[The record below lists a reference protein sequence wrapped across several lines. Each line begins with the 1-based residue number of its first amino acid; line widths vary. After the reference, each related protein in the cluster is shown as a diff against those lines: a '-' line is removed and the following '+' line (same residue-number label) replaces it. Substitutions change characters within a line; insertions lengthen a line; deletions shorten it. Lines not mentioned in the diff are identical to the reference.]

1 MTRFVRLG
9 YENAESCAESNSVTW
24 VPTLPGEV
32 INVTVW
38 VSIKGTGVGIRGR
51 GLRREGRGAH
61 LITVSIDLIVA
72 MVMAVAVVR
81 LPVHHVLRGGMVRVS
96 VTVAMHPTVTIGV
109 VRGGRAHRCRRG
121 ASRFKTPGH
130 QLSALPV
137 IHFRLRRTNRP
148 RNRTPHPLPQK
159 RPRTPEPLEP
169 LPRRPLSHPPRNPT
183 QIPQG
188 LATPAFRLR
197 FTRTQHGASHW
208 PTKTVALRWW
218 MRRV

>member
-51 GLRREGRGAH
+51 GLRRDGRGAH
-61 LITVSIDLIVA
+61 LITVSIDL
-72 MVMAVAVVR
+72 
-81 LPVHHVLRGGMVRVS
+81 
-96 VTVAMHPTVTIGV
+96 TVAMHPNVTIGV

-121 ASRFKTPGH
+121 VSRFKKPGH
-130 QLSALPV
+130 QLSPLPV

-148 RNRTPHPLPQK
+148 RNRAPHPLPQK
-159 RPRTPEPLEP
+159 RPRTPGPLEP

-188 LATPAFRLR
+188 LATPSFRLR
-197 FTRTQHGASHW
+197 FTRTHAY
-208 PTKTVALRWW
+208 L
-218 MRRV
+218 